1 MYSELK
7 QTFNTLKIE
16 KLKLEESKRDEI
28 ESSYLEHHVE
38 MMAAKGKVEREHMRV
53 ERLLREEI

>member
-7 QTFNTLKIE
+7 QEFNSLKIE
-16 KLKLEESKRDEI
+16 KLKLEEEKRDEI

-38 MMAAKGKVEREHMRV
+38 MMAAKNKVEREHTKV
-53 ERLLREEI
+53 ERLLRE